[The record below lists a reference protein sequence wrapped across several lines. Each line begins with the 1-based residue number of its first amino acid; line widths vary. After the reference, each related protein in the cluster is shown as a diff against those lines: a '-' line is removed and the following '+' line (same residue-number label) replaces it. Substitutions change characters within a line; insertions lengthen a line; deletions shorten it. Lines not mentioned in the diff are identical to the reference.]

1 MSHPALTQLRALRY
15 FTEIPAL
22 EPQLLDWLLLED
34 SMTKRFEQQGKT
46 VSVTMIREGFVEQNE
61 IPEELPLL
69 PKESRYWLRE
79 ILLCADGE
87 PWLAGR
93 TVVPVSTLSGPEL
106 ALQKLGKTPLGR
118 YLFTSSTLTRDFIE
132 IGRDAGLWGRRSRLR
147 LSGKPLLLTE
157 LFLPGVTV
165 VLRGKNMEW
174 SLTQNK
180 LLAFHRLMR
189 TDKPIGALLLL
200 WPTLWALWV
209 ATPGVPQLWILAVF
223 VAGVWLM
230 RAAGCVV
237 NDYADRKFDGHV
249 KRTANRPL
257 PSGAVTEKEARTL
270 FVVLVLISFLLVLTL
285 NTMTILLSIAALA
298 LAWVY
303 PFMKR
308 YTHLPQVVLGAAFGW
323 SIPMAFAAVSESV
336 PLSCWL
342 MFLANILWAVA
353 YDTQYAMVDRDDDV
367 KIGIKSTAILF
378 GQYDKLIIGILQ
390 IGVLALMA
398 IIGELNGLGWGY
410 YWSIL
415 VAGALFVYQQKLIAN
430 REREACF
437 KAFMNNNY
445 VGLVLFLGLAM
456 SYWHF

>member
-1 MSHPALTQLRALRY
+1 
-15 FTEIPAL
+15 
-22 EPQLLDWLLLED
+22 
-34 SMTKRFEQQGKT
+34 
-46 VSVTMIREGFVEQNE
+46 
-61 IPEELPLL
+61 
-69 PKESRYWLRE
+69 
-79 ILLCADGE
+79 
-87 PWLAGR
+87 
-93 TVVPVSTLSGPEL
+93 
-106 ALQKLGKTPLGR
+106 
-118 YLFTSSTLTRDFIE
+118 
-132 IGRDAGLWGRRSRLR
+132 
-147 LSGKPLLLTE
+147 
-157 LFLPGVTV
+157 
-165 VLRGKNMEW
+165 MEW
-174 SLTQNK
+174 SLRQNK

-209 ATPGVPQLWILAVF
+209 ATPGLPPLWILAVF

-257 PSGAVTEKEARTL
+257 PSGAVTEKEARNL
-270 FVVLVLISFLLVLTL
+270 FVGLVLLSFLLVLTL
-285 NTMTILLSIAALA
+285 NIMTIMLSVAALA

-342 MFLANILWAVA
+342 LFIANICWAVA
-353 YDTQYAMVDRDDDV
+353 YDTQYAMVDRDDDI

-378 GQYDKLIIGILQ
+378 GRYDTLIIGILQ
-390 IGVLALMA
+390 VVVMGIMA
-398 IIGELNGLGWGY
+398 TVGWLNGLGAAFY
-410 YWSIL
+410 VSIL
-415 VAGALFVYQQKLIAN
+415 VAGGLFVYQQKLIAG

-437 KAFMNNNY
+437 RAFMNNNY
-445 VGLVLFLGLAM
+445 VGLALFIGLVF
-456 SYWHF
+456 SYQHF

>member
-1 MSHPALTQLRALRY
+1 
-15 FTEIPAL
+15 
-22 EPQLLDWLLLED
+22 
-34 SMTKRFEQQGKT
+34 
-46 VSVTMIREGFVEQNE
+46 
-61 IPEELPLL
+61 
-69 PKESRYWLRE
+69 
-79 ILLCADGE
+79 
-87 PWLAGR
+87 
-93 TVVPVSTLSGPEL
+93 
-106 ALQKLGKTPLGR
+106 
-118 YLFTSSTLTRDFIE
+118 
-132 IGRDAGLWGRRSRLR
+132 
-147 LSGKPLLLTE
+147 
-157 LFLPGVTV
+157 
-165 VLRGKNMEW
+165 MEW

-180 LLAFHRLMR
+180 LLAYHRLMR

-209 ATPGVPQLWILAVF
+209 ATPGVPPLWILGVF
-223 VAGVWLM
+223 IAGVWLM

-249 KRTANRPL
+249 KRTAHRPL
-257 PSGAVTEKEARTL
+257 PSGQVTEKEARTL
-270 FVVLVLISFLLVLTL
+270 FIVLVLLSFLLVLTL
-285 NTMTILLSIAALA
+285 NTMTILLSVAALA

-353 YDTQYAMVDRDDDV
+353 YDTQYAMVDRDDDL

-378 GQYDKLIIGILQ
+378 GRHDKLIIGILQ
-390 IGVLALMA
+390 VAVLALMVTM
-398 IIGELNGLGWGY
+398 GYLNGLNWAF
-410 YWSIL
+410 YWAVL
-415 VAGALFVYQQKLIAN
+415 VAGMLFVYQQKLIAK

-456 SYWHF
+456 SYFS

>member
-1 MSHPALTQLRALRY
+1 MQR
-15 FTEIPAL
+15 
-22 EPQLLDWLLLED
+22 
-34 SMTKRFEQQGKT
+34 
-46 VSVTMIREGFVEQNE
+46 
-61 IPEELPLL
+61 
-69 PKESRYWLRE
+69 
-79 ILLCADGE
+79 
-87 PWLAGR
+87 
-93 TVVPVSTLSGPEL
+93 
-106 ALQKLGKTPLGR
+106 
-118 YLFTSSTLTRDFIE
+118 
-132 IGRDAGLWGRRSRLR
+132 
-147 LSGKPLLLTE
+147 
-157 LFLPGVTV
+157 
-165 VLRGKNMEW
+165 

-180 LLAFHRLMR
+180 LLAYHRLMR

-209 ATPGVPQLWILAVF
+209 ATPGLPPLWILAVF

-257 PSGAVTEKEARTL
+257 PSGDVTEKEARTL
-270 FVVLVLISFLLVLTL
+270 FVVLILLSFLLVLTL
-285 NTMTILLSIAALA
+285 NTMTILLSVAALA

-353 YDTQYAMVDRDDDV
+353 YDTQYAMVDRDDDL

-378 GQYDKLIIGILQ
+378 GRQDKLIIGILQ
-390 IGVLALMA
+390 VAVLGLMVGIGYLNQLNGAFYAAVAAAGVLF
-398 IIGELNGLGWGY
+398 I
-410 YWSIL
+410 
-415 VAGALFVYQQKLIAN
+415 YQQKLIAN

-437 KAFMNNNY
+437 KAFLNNNY
-445 VGLVLFLGLAM
+445 VGLVLFLGLAV
-456 SYWHF
+456 SYWA

>member
-1 MSHPALTQLRALRY
+1 
-15 FTEIPAL
+15 
-22 EPQLLDWLLLED
+22 
-34 SMTKRFEQQGKT
+34 
-46 VSVTMIREGFVEQNE
+46 
-61 IPEELPLL
+61 
-69 PKESRYWLRE
+69 
-79 ILLCADGE
+79 
-87 PWLAGR
+87 
-93 TVVPVSTLSGPEL
+93 
-106 ALQKLGKTPLGR
+106 
-118 YLFTSSTLTRDFIE
+118 
-132 IGRDAGLWGRRSRLR
+132 
-147 LSGKPLLLTE
+147 
-157 LFLPGVTV
+157 
-165 VLRGKNMEW
+165 MEW

-180 LLAFHRLMR
+180 LLAYHRLMR

-209 ATPGVPQLWILAVF
+209 ATPGLPPLWILAVF

-270 FVVLVLISFLLVLTL
+270 FVVLILISFLLVLTL
-285 NTMTILLSIAALA
+285 NTMTILLSVAALA

-323 SIPMAFAAVSESV
+323 SIPMAFAAVSETV

-353 YDTQYAMVDRDDDV
+353 YDTEYAMVDRDDDL

-378 GQYDKLIIGILQ
+378 GRQDKLIIGILQ
-390 IGVLALMA
+390 VAVLALMVA
-398 IIGELNGLGWGY
+398 IGYLNGLNGVFY
-410 YWSIL
+410 AAV
-415 VAGALFVYQQKLIAN
+415 VAAGGLFVYQQKLIAN
-430 REREACF
+430 RDRDACF
-437 KAFMNNNY
+437 KAFLNNNY
-445 VGLVLFLGLAM
+445 VGLVLFLGLVA
-456 SYWHF
+456 SYWA

>member
-1 MSHPALTQLRALRY
+1 
-15 FTEIPAL
+15 
-22 EPQLLDWLLLED
+22 
-34 SMTKRFEQQGKT
+34 
-46 VSVTMIREGFVEQNE
+46 
-61 IPEELPLL
+61 
-69 PKESRYWLRE
+69 
-79 ILLCADGE
+79 
-87 PWLAGR
+87 
-93 TVVPVSTLSGPEL
+93 
-106 ALQKLGKTPLGR
+106 
-118 YLFTSSTLTRDFIE
+118 
-132 IGRDAGLWGRRSRLR
+132 
-147 LSGKPLLLTE
+147 
-157 LFLPGVTV
+157 
-165 VLRGKNMEW
+165 MEW

-209 ATPGVPQLWILAVF
+209 ATPGVPPLWILLVF

-257 PSGAVTEKEARTL
+257 PSGAVTENEARTL
-270 FVVLVLISFLLVLTL
+270 FVVLVLLAFALVLTL
-285 NTMTILLSIAALA
+285 NMMTILLSVAALA

-308 YTHLPQVVLGAAFGW
+308 YTPLPQVVLGAAFGW

-336 PLSCWL
+336 PLSCWI

-378 GQYDKLIIGILQ
+378 GRFDRLIIGILQ
-390 IGVLALMA
+390 VAVMALMA
-398 IIGELNGLGWGY
+398 SIGWLSGLGWVY
-410 YWSIL
+410 YATVLI
-415 VAGALFVYQQKLIAN
+415 AGGLFVYQQVLIAG
-430 REREACF
+430 RERDACF

-445 VGLVLFLGLAM
+445 VGLVLFLGLAF
-456 SYWHF
+456 SYLH